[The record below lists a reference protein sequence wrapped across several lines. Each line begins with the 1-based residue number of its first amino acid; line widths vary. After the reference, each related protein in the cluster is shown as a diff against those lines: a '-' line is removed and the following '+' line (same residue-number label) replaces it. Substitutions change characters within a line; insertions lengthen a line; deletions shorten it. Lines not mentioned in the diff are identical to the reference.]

1 MSTKANLSGS
11 SSHKKITKA
20 IIPIAGKGTRFL
32 PATKV
37 IPKEVIPIINMPMI
51 YYVVKEAVEAGLDR
65 IIFVTSRGKNSVA
78 EVFDRHQE
86 LETFL
91 EKKGDEKNLKLL
103 KDISELTKIITVSQK
118 EQLGL
123 GHAILQAEDLIDEGE
138 RFAVLLGDDI
148 ILNPEPAIK
157 QLMNVSDTY
166 NGASVIGVMEVPK
179 DEVHKYG
186 IVGGDFVNSEKS
198 TMKMKMMIE
207 KPTMDKAPSQLATP
221 GRYILNSKIFKYL
234 NTIPRGR
241 GGEYQLTD
249 AIDLMIKDH
258 DFYAHKF
265 VGDRFDTGQ
274 PSGYLDA
281 VVDFAL
287 KDPIYRDDMLVI
299 IKNKLQKYGLKA

>member
-1 MSTKANLSGS
+1 MSAKGS
-11 SSHKKITKA
+11 SLKKITKA

-37 IPKEVIPIINMPMI
+37 VPKEVIPIINMPMI
-51 YYVVKEAVEAGLDR
+51 YYVVKEAVDAGLDR
-65 IIFVTSRGKNSVA
+65 IIFVTSRGKNAVA
-78 EVFDRHQE
+78 ELFDRHQE
-86 LETFL
+86 LESFL

-138 RFAVLLGDDI
+138 RFAILLGDDI
-148 ILNPEPAIK
+148 ILNKNPAIK
-157 QLMNVSDTY
+157 QLMDVSDTY
-166 NGASVIGVMEVPK
+166 DGASVIGVMEVPK

-186 IVGGDFVNSEKS
+186 IVGGDFVNKS
-198 TMKMKMMIE
+198 KTTMKMNFMIE
-207 KPTMDKAPSQLATP
+207 KPSSDKAPSQLATP
-221 GRYILNSKIFKYL
+221 GRYILNSDIFKFL
-234 NTIPRGR
+234 NKIPRGR

-249 AIDLMIKDH
+249 AIDSMVKVSP
-258 DFYAHKF
+258 FYAHCF
-265 VGDRFDTGQ
+265 EGERFDTGQ

-287 KDPIYRDDMLVI
+287 KDPMYREEMLAI
-299 IKNKLQKYGLKA
+299 IKSKMEKYGL

>member
-1 MSTKANLSGS
+1 MSVKDN

-78 EVFDRHQE
+78 ELFDRHQE

-103 KDISELTKIITVSQK
+103 KDISDLTKIITVSQK

-148 ILNPEPAIK
+148 ILNPVPAIK
-157 QLMNVSDTY
+157 QLMNVSDAY
-166 NGASVIGVMEVPK
+166 NGSSVIGVMEVPK
-179 DEVHKYG
+179 DEVGKYG
-186 IVGGDFVNSEKS
+186 IVGGDFVNAEKS
-198 TMKMKMMIE
+198 TMKMKMMVE
-207 KPTMDKAPSQLATP
+207 KPAIDKAPSQLATP
-221 GRYILNSKIFKYL
+221 GRYILNSDIFKYL

-241 GGEYQLTD
+241 GGEFQLTD
-249 AIDLMIKDH
+249 AIDLMLKDH

-274 PSGYLDA
+274 PSGYLEA

-299 IKNKLQKYGLKA
+299 IKNKLKKYGLNHEM

>member
-1 MSTKANLSGS
+1 MSVKGDPSQ
-11 SSHKKITKA
+11 KKITKA

-37 IPKEVIPIINMPMI
+37 VPKELIPIINMPMI

-78 EVFDRHQE
+78 ELFDRNQE
-86 LETFL
+86 LESFL

-148 ILNPEPAIK
+148 ILNSNPAIK
-157 QLMNVSDTY
+157 QLMDISDQY
-166 NGASVIGVMEVPK
+166 NAASVIGVMEVPK
-179 DEVHKYG
+179 EEVHKYG
-186 IVGGDFVNSEKS
+186 IVGGEYVNDKNK
-198 TMKMKMMIE
+198 TMKMNLMIE
-207 KPTMDKAPSQLATP
+207 KPNIEKAPSQLATP
-221 GRYILNSKIFKYL
+221 GRYILNSEIFSYL
-234 NTIPRGR
+234 NKIPKGR

-249 AIDLMIKDH
+249 AIDLMIKNH
-258 DFYAHKF
+258 PFYAHKF
-265 VGDRFDTGQ
+265 EGDRFDTGQ

-287 KDPIYRDDMLVI
+287 KDPLYREDMLAI
-299 IKNKLQKYGLKA
+299 IKNKLHKYGL

>member
-1 MSTKANLSGS
+1 MSVKDKTSY
-11 SSHKKITKA
+11 KKITKA

-37 IPKEVIPIINMPMI
+37 VPKELIPIINMPMI

-78 EVFDRHQE
+78 ELFDRNQE
-86 LETFL
+86 LESFL

-103 KDISELTKIITVSQK
+103 KEISELTKIITVSQK

-148 ILNPEPAIK
+148 IINQNPAIK
-157 QLMNVSDTY
+157 QLMDVSDKY
-166 NGASVIGVMEVPK
+166 NAASVIGVMEVAK
-179 DEVHKYG
+179 EEVHKYG
-186 IVGGDFVNSEKS
+186 IVGGDFVNDDKS
-198 TMKMKMMIE
+198 TMKMNLMVE
-207 KPTMDKAPSQLATP
+207 KPTLEKAPSLLATP
-221 GRYILNSKIFKYL
+221 GRYILSSEIFGYL
-234 NTIPRGR
+234 NLISKGR

-258 DFYAHKF
+258 PFYAHRF
-265 VGDRFDTGQ
+265 EGDRFDTGQ

-287 KDPIYRDDMLVI
+287 KDPIYRDDMLSI
-299 IKNKLQKYGLKA
+299 IKNKLAKYGL

>member
-1 MSTKANLSGS
+1 MSVKGKP
-11 SSHKKITKA
+11 SHKKITKA

-37 IPKEVIPIINMPMI
+37 VPKELIPIINMPMI

-78 EVFDRHQE
+78 ELFDRNQE
-86 LETFL
+86 LESFL

-103 KDISELTKIITVSQK
+103 KEISELTKIITVSQK

-148 ILNPEPAIK
+148 ILNHNPAIK
-157 QLMNVSDTY
+157 QLMDISDKY
-166 NGASVIGVMEVPK
+166 NAASVIGVMEVAK
-179 DEVHKYG
+179 EEVHKYG
-186 IVGGDFVNSEKS
+186 IVGGDFVGDDKN
-198 TMKMKMMIE
+198 TMKMKLMVE
-207 KPTMDKAPSQLATP
+207 KPAVDKAPSLFATP
-221 GRYILNSKIFKYL
+221 GRYILSSEIFKYL
-234 NTIPRGR
+234 NEIPRGR

-258 DFYAHKF
+258 PFYAHRF
-265 VGDRFDTGQ
+265 EGDRFDTGQ

-287 KDPIYRDDMLVI
+287 KDPLYRDDMLAI
-299 IKNKLQKYGLKA
+299 IKNKMKKYGL

>member
-1 MSTKANLSGS
+1 MSAKGS
-11 SSHKKITKA
+11 SLKKITKA

-37 IPKEVIPIINMPMI
+37 VPKELIPIINMPMI
-51 YYVVKEAVEAGLDR
+51 YYVVKEAVDAGLDR

-78 EVFDRHQE
+78 ELFDRHQE

-103 KDISELTKIITVSQK
+103 KEISELTKIITVSQK

-148 ILNPEPAIK
+148 TLNKNPAIK
-157 QLMNVSDTY
+157 QLMDISDTY
-166 NGASVIGVMEVPK
+166 DGASVIGVMEVPK

-186 IVGGDFVNSEKS
+186 IVGGEFVNKTKT
-198 TMKMKMMIE
+198 TMKMNYMIE
-207 KPTMDKAPSQLATP
+207 KPTPDKAPSQLATP
-221 GRYILNSKIFKYL
+221 GRYILNSDIFKHL
-234 NTIPRGR
+234 NKIQKGR

-249 AIDLMIKDH
+249 AIDAMIKVSP
-258 DFYAHKF
+258 FYAHCF
-265 VGDRFDTGQ
+265 EGERFDTGQ
-274 PSGYLDA
+274 PTGYLDA

-287 KDPIYRDDMLVI
+287 RDPLYRDEMLSI
-299 IKNKLQKYGLKA
+299 IKEKMEKYGL

>member
-1 MSTKANLSGS
+1 MSVKDS

-37 IPKEVIPIINMPMI
+37 IPKELIPIINMPMI

-65 IIFVTSRGKNSVA
+65 IIFVTSRGKNSVV
-78 EVFDRHQE
+78 ELFDRHQE
-86 LETFL
+86 LEIFL

-123 GHAILQAEDLIDEGE
+123 GHAILQAEDLIDKGE

-148 ILNPEPAIK
+148 ILNQDPAIK

-179 DEVHKYG
+179 DEVNKYG
-186 IVGGDFVNSEKS
+186 IVGGEFVNADNS

-207 KPTMDKAPSQLATP
+207 KPSIEKAPSQLATP
-221 GRYILNSKIFKYL
+221 GRYILNSDIFKYL

-241 GGEYQLTD
+241 GGEFQLTD
-249 AIDLMIKDH
+249 AIDLMIRDH

-265 VGDRFDTGQ
+265 IGDRFDTGQ

-287 KDPIYRDDMLVI
+287 KDPLYRDDMLHI
-299 IKNKLQKYGLKA
+299 IKNKLHKYGLNHEI

>member
-1 MSTKANLSGS
+1 MSVKGS
-11 SSHKKITKA
+11 TPHQKITKA

-37 IPKEVIPIINMPMI
+37 IPKELIPIINMPMI

-65 IIFVTSRGKNSVA
+65 IIFVTSRGKNTVA
-78 EVFDRHQE
+78 ELFDRHQE
-86 LETFL
+86 LENFL

-148 ILNPEPAIK
+148 ILNHNPAIK
-157 QLMNVSDTY
+157 QLMDISDHY
-166 NGASVIGVMEVPK
+166 NAASVIGVMEVAK
-179 DEVHKYG
+179 EEVSKYG
-186 IVGGDFVNSEKS
+186 IVGGDFVNKDHT
-198 TMKMKMMIE
+198 TMKMKLMVE
-207 KPTMDKAPSQLATP
+207 KPAPENAPSQLATP
-221 GRYILNSKIFKYL
+221 GRYILNSDIFKYL
-234 NTIPRGR
+234 NKIPKGR

-258 DFYAHKF
+258 PFYAHQF
-265 VGDRFDTGQ
+265 EGDRFDTGQ
-274 PSGYLDA
+274 PTGYLDA

-287 KDPIYRDDMLVI
+287 KDPIYRDDMLEI
-299 IKNKLQKYGLKA
+299 IKNKLEKYGIKK

>member
-1 MSTKANLSGS
+1 MSVKDKTSY
-11 SSHKKITKA
+11 KKITKA

-37 IPKEVIPIINMPMI
+37 VPKELIPIINMPMI

-78 EVFDRHQE
+78 ELFDRNQE
-86 LETFL
+86 LESFL
-91 EKKGDEKNLKLL
+91 EKKAMKNLKLL
-103 KDISELTKIITVSQK
+103 KEISELTKIITVSQK

-148 ILNPEPAIK
+148 IINQNPAIK
-157 QLMNVSDTY
+157 QLMDVSDKY
-166 NGASVIGVMEVPK
+166 NAASVIGVMEVAK
-179 DEVHKYG
+179 EEVHKYG
-186 IVGGDFVNSEKS
+186 IVGGDFVNDDKS
-198 TMKMKMMIE
+198 TMKMNLMVE
-207 KPTMDKAPSQLATP
+207 KPTLEKAPSLLATP
-221 GRYILNSKIFKYL
+221 GRYILSSEIFGYL
-234 NTIPRGR
+234 NLISKGR

-258 DFYAHKF
+258 PFYAHRF
-265 VGDRFDTGQ
+265 EGDRFDTGQ

-287 KDPIYRDDMLVI
+287 KDPIYRDDMLSI
-299 IKNKLQKYGLKA
+299 IKNKLAKYGL